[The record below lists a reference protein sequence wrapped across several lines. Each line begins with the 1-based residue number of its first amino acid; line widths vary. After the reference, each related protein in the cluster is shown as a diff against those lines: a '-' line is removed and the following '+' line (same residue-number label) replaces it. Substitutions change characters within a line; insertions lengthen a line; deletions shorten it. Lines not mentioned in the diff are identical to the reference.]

1 MISSS
6 SQSDKLLDSEK
17 DYISRIIN
25 NMIDDTEISNLLYNL
40 SMYLYKNF
48 DKNVLVLLDEYDV
61 QLRNAYVNKFYKE
74 AMLFWK

>member
-61 QLRNAYVNKFYKE
+61 QLRNDYVNKFYKE